1 MIDDPLIG
9 RQLANFRIERLIGR
23 GGMALVYYGQDVK
36 LHRPVAIKLIDARY
50 RDNPAYAERF
60 VREAQAVAGWRHE
73 HIIHIYYASDE
84 DGLYYFV
91 MEYIDGADLGKYI
104 THMATRRERIPYK
117 EAIRIGRAMAGA
129 LDYAHQRGVVHR
141 DVKPANVLL
150 ASDGRIVL
158 SDFGLAMDVQ
168 QGSLGEVFGSSLY
181 IAPEQARRSAEAVP
195 QSDQYSLGVILYQ
208 MLTGALPFDDPS
220 PASVALQHITRT
232 PPPPRQINPALNVET
247 EEVLL
252 KVLNKAPADRY
263 AKCRDFIGALEQA
276 LGLTTGVTKTVP
288 SKTVLLG
295 AGDEQLIGMQLDEYR
310 LEALLGHGGMARVYR
325 ARDTQLNRLA
335 AVKVI
340 DTPFRADADYVA
352 RFRREAQASAQL
364 DHPNIVR
371 LYRYGEV
378 SDVLYMAMQY
388 IEGRDLE
395 TVFEEYAA
403 EDKRFSTDRIKRLM
417 TEICS
422 ALDYAHTQG
431 VIHRDVKPSN
441 IIIDPQGRAV
451 LTDFGLALLVEAGT
465 RGEIFGSPFYIA
477 PEQAISSAN
486 ATMQSDLYS
495 AGVILYELIT
505 GRVPFIA
512 DNPLD
517 VAMLH
522 MTEPPRPPSELNP
535 QVTPQL
541 EAVILKALEKEP
553 NDRYQTGAELVA
565 ALDQALR
572 AVPVAGPLAKGA
584 ALAAVPIVPPPSGA
598 YALPPIPA
606 AVSTPVAPPVTPVPA
621 PAPRKSRKPL
631 AVLLVLLLLGLLIGG
646 GALALSGNS
655 PIGGLP
661 VANAPATPTVP
672 IVNDTT
678 ATPPTG
684 ATPSVGSTS
693 AASAGTTTLTAPV
706 FTSPVTATQA
716 PATITS
722 SAAVT
727 SAQVLTSTSPLDTP
741 TAAPTESPTATAT
754 LTLTPTAEAATATPT
769 LASAV
774 VETAT
779 AAPTETPVPPTSEPT
794 IAPQAPAGPPYF
806 TYLPIV
812 MYRYRAPRK

>member
-60 VREAQAVAGWRHE
+60 VREAQAVAAWRHE
-73 HIIHIYYASDE
+73 NIIHIYYASDE

-91 MEYIDGADLGKYI
+91 MEYIDGDDLGKTI
-104 THMATRRERIPYK
+104 SHTAARRERVPYK
-117 EAIRIGRAMAGA
+117 EVIRIGRAIAGA

-150 ASDGRIVL
+150 ANDGRIVL
-158 SDFGLAMDVQ
+158 TDFGLAMDVQ

-208 MLTGALPFDDPS
+208 LLTGTLPFDDPS

-232 PPPPRQINPALNVET
+232 PPPPRQLNPALSIET

-252 KVLNKAPADRY
+252 KVLSKTPAERY
-263 AKCRDFIGALEQA
+263 AKCRDFIDALEQA
-276 LGLTTGVTKTVP
+276 LGLLAITKTIP
-288 SKTVLLG
+288 SKSTLLG

-325 ARDTQLNRLA
+325 ARDTRLNRLA

-352 RFRREAQASAQL
+352 RFRREAQACAQL
-364 DHPNIVR
+364 DHPHIVR
-371 LYRYGEV
+371 MYRYGEV

-388 IEGRDLE
+388 IDGRDLE
-395 TVFEEYAA
+395 TVFEEVAA

-422 ALDYAHTQG
+422 ALDYAHAQG

-495 AGVILYELIT
+495 VGVILYEMIT

-512 DNPLD
+512 NNPLD

-541 EAVILKALEKEP
+541 EAVILKMLAKEP
-553 NDRYQTGAELVA
+553 NERYQTGAELVA

-572 AVPVAGPLAKGA
+572 AAPVAA
-584 ALAAVPIVPPPSGA
+584 PIVPLPSAA

-606 AVSTPVAPPVTPVPA
+606 AVSTSVAKPVTPPAA

-631 AVLLVLLLLGLLIGG
+631 AVLIALLLLGLIIGG
-646 GALALSGNS
+646 GAIALSGNN
-655 PIGGLP
+655 PIGLQSI
-661 VANAPATPTVP
+661 ANGSATPT
-672 IVNDTT
+672 ISSTDDAT
-678 ATPPTG
+678 ATLPAGPL
-684 ATPSVGSTS
+684 TPSPRSTA
-693 AASAGTTTLTAPV
+693 AASAAGTTTLAAHI
-706 FTSPVTATQA
+706 FTSP
-716 PATITS
+716 
-722 SAAVT
+722 
-727 SAQVLTSTSPLDTP
+727 LTSTQAKPTIISNAALTPTRAITSPSPLMTP
-741 TAAPTESPTATAT
+741 TTAPTELPTATAT
-754 LTLTPTAEAATATPT
+754 LTLTPTIAEVSTATPTLAPAAAEAATATPT
-769 LASAV
+769 
-774 VETAT
+774 
-779 AAPTETPVPPTSEPT
+779 ETPVLSTPEPT
-794 IAPQAPAGPPYF
+794 ITPQVPAGPPYL

-812 MYRYRAPRK
+812 IYRYRAPRK

>member
-9 RQLANFRIERLIGR
+9 RQLANFRIERLLGR

-73 HIIHIYYASDE
+73 NIIHIYYASDE

-91 MEYIDGADLGKYI
+91 MEYIDGADLGKFI
-104 THMATRRERIPYK
+104 SHTVARHERVPYK
-117 EAIRIGRAMAGA
+117 EVIRMGRAIAGA
-129 LDYAHQRGVVHR
+129 LDYAHQCGVVHR

-158 SDFGLAMDVQ
+158 TDFGLAMDVQ

-208 MLTGALPFDDPS
+208 LLTGVLPFDDPS

-232 PPPPRQINPALNVET
+232 PPPPRQLNPALSVET

-252 KVLNKAPADRY
+252 KVLSKAPAERY
-263 AKCRDFIGALEQA
+263 AKCRDFIDALEQA

-340 DTPFRADADYVA
+340 DTPFRAEADYVA
-352 RFRREAQASAQL
+352 RFRREAQACAQL
-364 DHPNIVR
+364 DHPHIVR

-395 TVFEEYAA
+395 TVLEEYAA
-403 EDKRFSTDRIKRLM
+403 ADKCFSTDRIQRLM

-422 ALDYAHTQG
+422 ALDYAHAQG

-441 IIIDPQGRAV
+441 IIIDQKDRAV

-486 ATMQSDLYS
+486 ATTQSDLYS
-495 AGVILYELIT
+495 VGVILYEMIA

-512 DNPLD
+512 NNPLD

-541 EAVILKALEKEP
+541 EAVILKTLAKEP
-553 NDRYQTGAELVA
+553 NERYQTGAALVA

-572 AVPVAGPLAKGA
+572 AAPVAVVA
-584 ALAAVPIVPPPSGA
+584 APIVPPPSVA

-606 AVSTPVAPPVTPVPA
+606 AVSTSIAKPVTPPAA
-621 PAPRKSRKPL
+621 PAPRKNRKPL
-631 AVLLVLLLLGLLIGG
+631 AVLIALLLIGLIVGG
-646 GALALSGNS
+646 GAIALSGNN
-655 PIGGLP
+655 PIGVQP
-661 VANAPATPTVP
+661 IANAPATSTVP
-672 IVNDTT
+672 ATLTVPATGDTT
-678 ATPPTG
+678 ATLSAGPL
-684 ATPSVGSTS
+684 TPSARSTAAAS
-693 AASAGTTTLTAPV
+693 AASPTTRVASI
-706 FTSPVTATQA
+706 FTSPLTSTQA
-716 PATITS
+716 TPTRAITS
-722 SAAVT
+722 S
-727 SAQVLTSTSPLDTP
+727 SPLITP
-741 TAAPTESPTATAT
+741 TPVPTEISTATATRTLTPTIVEVVTAT
-754 LTLTPTAEAATATPT
+754 LTLTPTAVDAATATPT
-769 LASAV
+769 
-774 VETAT
+774 
-779 AAPTETPVPPTSEPT
+779 ETPVPT
-794 IAPQAPAGPPYF
+794 IAPRAPAGPPYL
-806 TYLPIV
+806 THLPIV
-812 MYRYRAPRK
+812 MYRYRVLR